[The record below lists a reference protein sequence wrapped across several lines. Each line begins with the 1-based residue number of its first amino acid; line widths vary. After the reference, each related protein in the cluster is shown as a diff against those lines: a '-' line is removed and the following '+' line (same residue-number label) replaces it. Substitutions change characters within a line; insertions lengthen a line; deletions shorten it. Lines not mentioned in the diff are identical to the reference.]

1 MNWYGGTRISPGGR
15 RICGGIFDASHSPQE
30 VEEIEKRIS
39 APDFWNNQAEAQK
52 VLQRQRRLEEDSQLR
67 DSLKRRGD
75 DLAVLVE
82 WANAGE
88 DVTSDFVRALDELQ
102 LEVEAA
108 ETKKMLG
115 GEHDRANAI
124 VTIHPGAGG
133 TESQDWAEMLL
144 RMYLKWAERRGFKR
158 EIIDYQ
164 PGEEAG
170 IKSATFTLQGDYTFG
185 LMSAE
190 AGVHRLVRISPF
202 DQAARRHT
210 SFASVFVWPEL
221 PEDEDIAIEEKDL
234 RIDTYRSSG
243 AGGQHVNVTDSAV
256 RITHLPT
263 GIVVS
268 CQNERSQHRNR
279 DSAMRV
285 LKSRLF
291 DLKLKEQQARME
303 QITGAKK
310 EIGFGSQIRSY
321 VLQPYQM
328 IKDHRTKV
336 EVGDV
341 DRVLKGGDLDEYI
354 KTYLM
359 QKSAGTLGAAAA
371 ADDE

>member
-1 MNWYGGTRISPGGR
+1 MQR
-15 RICGGIFDASHSPQE
+15 RRR
-30 VEEIEKRIS
+30 VEEDI
-39 APDFWNNQAEAQK
+39 A
-52 VLQRQRRLEEDSQLR
+52 LRQSLARRS
-67 DSLKRRGD
+67 D
-75 DLAVLVE
+75 DLTVLVE

-88 DVTSDFVRALDELQ
+88 DVAGDLRRGVAELQ
-102 LEVEAA
+102 QEVEAA

-115 GEHDRANAI
+115 GEYDRTNAI

-133 TESQDWAEMLL
+133 VESQDWAEMLL
-144 RMYLKWAERRGFKR
+144 KMYLKWSERRGFKR
-158 EIIDYQ
+158 DMIDFQ

-170 IKSATFTLQGDYTFG
+170 IKSATMVLMGDYAYG

-221 PEDEDIAIEEKDL
+221 PEDVDVEIEDKDL
-234 RIDTYRSSG
+234 RVDTYRSSG

-268 CQNERSQHRNR
+268 CQNERSQHKNR
-279 DSAMRV
+279 ASAMKV
-285 LKSRLF
+285 LRSRLF
-291 DLKLKEQQARME
+291 DLKLKEQQARLE
-303 QITGAKK
+303 QLGGEKRDIS
-310 EIGFGSQIRSY
+310 FGSQIRSY
-321 VLQPYQM
+321 VLAPYRM
-328 IKDHRTKV
+328 IKDHRTKFQ
-336 EVGDV
+336 VGDT
-341 DRVLKGGDLDEYI
+341 DRVLQGGDLDDFI

-359 QKSAGTLGAAAA
+359 RKASGTLGTAAEDA
-371 ADDE
+371 EEE

>member
-1 MNWYGGTRISPGGR
+1 MRISAGGLW
-15 RICGGIFDASHSPQE
+15 ICGGIFDAAHSPQE
-30 VEEIEKRIS
+30 LTELETRMA
-39 APDFWNNQAEAQK
+39 APDFWNNPAEAQK
-52 VLQRQRRLEEDSQLR
+52 VLQRQRRLQEDNSLR
-67 DSLKRRGD
+67 DSMKRRLD

-88 DVTSDFVRALDELQ
+88 DVATDLERGLDELEE
-102 LEVEAA
+102 EVGAT
-108 ETKKMLG
+108 ETKRMLG

-144 RMYLKWAERRGFKR
+144 RMYLKWAERRGFRR

-164 PGEEAG
+164 PGDNAG
-170 IKSATFTLQGDYTFG
+170 IKSATFTLQGEYTFG
-185 LMSAE
+185 LMAAE

-221 PEDEDIAIEEKDL
+221 PEDVDIPIEEKDL

-285 LKSRLF
+285 LKARLF
-291 DLKLKEQQARME
+291 DLRTKEQQAKLE

-341 DRVLKGGDLDEYI
+341 DRVLKGGDLDQFI
-354 KTYLM
+354 TQYLM
-359 QKSAGTLGAAAA
+359 QKAAGTLGAPAPSEE
-371 ADDE
+371 D